1 MASTMMMMASVF
13 RPSSSVV
20 VVSRVS
26 YFSTSLKSC
35 FTGGVSSGGGLLSF
49 AFGSKT
55 RAYGKQAA
63 AAGGKAAKKPQVRSS
78 FSHSA

>member
-49 AFGSKT
+49 GFGSKT